1 MRSTILQEAV
11 PAAHR
16 SRGFSLIELVI
27 VLAIIFI
34 LAAVGLPNLK
44 AYSVEASLV
53 GASRV
58 FEAEFRLARSMAVR
72 SGQQT
77 AIRFEERGDQMQCS
91 TYMDG
96 NGNGVLSADIARG
109 IDRRVS
115 GPIDLAGRTSGVRIA
130 INPGVPSIPP
140 ETGPLS
146 TVDPIRFGASNMV
159 SFSPLGT
166 ASPGTFYL
174 AGDTLQGAVRVVAGT
189 GRVRLLLCRGQKWV
203 EK

>member
-1 MRSTILQEAV
+1 MRSTILKEAV
-11 PAAHR
+11 PAAR
-16 SRGFSLIELVI
+16 RERGFSVLELVI
-27 VLAIIFI
+27 VLAIMLV

-44 AYSVEASLV
+44 AYSVEANLV
-53 GASRV
+53 AATRV

-96 NGNGVLSADIARG
+96 NNNGVLSADIARG

-130 INPGVPSIPP
+130 INAGVPSIPP

-174 AGDTLQGAVRVVAGT
+174 AGDTLQGAVRVVAGS